1 MSEKR
6 ETTSR
11 AEAVRARRAQR
22 AVKELQQTTQRAV
35 KPIPSVSSRVGV
47 SYVREK
53 HKPVAANRRRFNVAI
68 GLPNISLHRP
78 TISISRPR
86 ANWRT
91 ASFTLSLLLGIA
103 IYLVWTLPYFHVTTA
118 TVLGN
123 NRLSREEINAVLGVT
138 GESIFLVQPEDVA
151 TRLRLNY
158 PELASAKVNV
168 YLPNHV
174 YVTVTE
180 RQPVILWQ
188 QGEGFTWIDATG
200 VAFRPRGDAGMLI
213 PVIGLAT
220 PPAGIPPLDDPL
232 GPPPYM
238 QKELVDAILALAP
251 SVPAGSAL
259 TFNPADGLGWKDSRG
274 WEVFFGTSAQ
284 DMALKIRVY
293 QSLVD
298 SLTSRGLV
306 PEYINVAF
314 SNAPYYRMSKFTS
327 EATSSSDESG
337 QP

>member
-6 ETTSR
+6 ETSR

-22 AVKELQQTTQRAV
+22 SAKEIKQTTQRAV
-35 KPIPSVSSRVGV
+35 KPIAPVSSRVGV

-53 HKPVAANRRRFNVAI
+53 HKPAVTANRRRFNVAI
-68 GLPNISLHRP
+68 GLPNIALHRP
-78 TISISRPR
+78 AITISRPS

-91 ASFTLSLLLGIA
+91 ASLGLAIFFAITIYLMWTLS
-103 IYLVWTLPYFHVTTA
+103 YFHVNTA

-123 NRLSREEINAVLGVT
+123 SRLSKEEINAVLGVT
-138 GESIFLVQPEDVA
+138 GQSIFLIQPEDVA

-188 QGEGFTWIDATG
+188 QDQGFTWIDATG

-213 PVIGLAT
+213 PVLGLAT
-220 PPAGIPPLDDPL
+220 PPAGSAPLDDPL

-238 QKELVDAILALAP
+238 QKELVEAILALAP
-251 SVPAGSAL
+251 SVPAGSTL

-274 WEVFFGTSAQ
+274 WEVFFGTNPQ
-284 DMALKIRVY
+284 DMPLKIRVY

-298 SLTSRGLV
+298 SLTSRGRI

-314 SNAPYYRMSKFTS
+314 PSAPYYRMSKFTS
-327 EATSSSDESG
+327 ESTSSSESG